1 MPITPTTFS
10 AQLQK
15 LRKDR
20 KVTQEQLAAHL
31 GVSSQAVSKWE
42 NGSYPDGDLLPKIA
56 DFFDV
61 SIDYLYGRADR
72 DVPVTQQII
81 NELQAIER
89 ESDENDNEKFFDKI
103 LEYSWAIQIAGWQE
117 MKQYFP
123 RNKHEKS
130 ETVSVSTITDKKGF
144 SFFRLNEDLEYY
156 FIVKTPPQ
164 GFAHRLG
171 KPEELAPLFEF
182 LGDIINLKVLMY
194 MLSLDSGMVIKAST
208 VAERLNI
215 PTERAKKALDI
226 LCKIGGKNS
235 RIFHDGNI
243 ISYNS
248 SEKKDVFEKVYDTSV
263 YGGNIIVMLLA
274 AADMAVNQP
283 VNYELQIGKNDKAWF
298 DREQLEFLKSRGNY
312 EKEKQ
317 ENR

>member
-81 NELQAIER
+81 NELQAVHKV
-89 ESDENDNEKFFDKI
+89 NDSSCEKFFDKVM
-103 LEYSWAIQIAGWQE
+103 EYVWAVQIAGWQDF
-117 MKQYFP
+117 KQYYP
-123 RNKHEKS
+123 RNKYKS
-130 ETVSVSTITDKKGF
+130 GAGISVSNLTAEKGF

-156 FIVKTPPQ
+156 FVAKTPPE

-194 MLSLDSGMVIKAST
+194 MLSLDEGVVIKTST
-208 VAERLNI
+208 VASRLNI
-215 PTERAKKALDI
+215 PTERAKKALDF
-226 LCKIGGKNS
+226 LCKIGGENS
-235 RIFHDGNI
+235 KIFHDGNI

-283 VNYELQIGKNDKAWF
+283 VNYVLQIGKNDKAWF